1 MDLLPLEVLN
11 KIAKNRTLYVRA
23 ASTTVSVGWRGSCNK
38 NWMWWQHYN
47 ADTAEYLEAAEC
59 RVEPRFESQES
70 EDSTLTCLYKRAGDK
85 EISIKESLKRN
96 GRTPT
101 GSTKYNRKNRT
112 LYVLAASSSVN
123 VAWREYLETSECRV
137 DPRFE
142 SQESEDSTQTSLYKK
157 AGDKEISIRESL
169 NRNGRTPNGST
180 KYNRRDSDNIPII
193 SVYQIVMDY
202 LPLEVLNKFAKNR
215 TLYMRSASTTVSVG
229 WRGSC
234 NKNWMWWQHYNA
246 DTAEYLEAAE
256 CRVEPRFESTESEDS
271 TLTCLYK
278 RAGDK
283 EISIKESL

>member
-59 RVEPRFESQES
+59 RVEPRFESPES
-70 EDSTLTCLYKRAGDK
+70 EDSTLT
-85 EISIKESLKRN
+85 S
-96 GRTPT
+96 
-101 GSTKYNRKNRT
+101 
-112 LYVLAASSSVN
+112 ASS
-123 VAWREYLETSECRV
+123 
-137 DPRFE
+137 
-142 SQESEDSTQTSLYKK
+142 
-157 AGDKEISIRESL
+157 
-169 NRNGRTPNGST
+169 
-180 KYNRRDSDNIPII
+180 
-193 SVYQIVMDY
+193 
-202 LPLEVLNKFAKNR
+202 
-215 TLYMRSASTTVSVG
+215 TVSVG

-271 TLTCLYK
+271 KQTCLYK

-283 EISIKESL
+283 EISIKETL